1 MSHGPHRLP
10 QVRRGGRD
18 AAAPRPGK
26 HGRAHRAR
34 QDSVHPT
41 ALVPAARRLA
51 SRPRVTSAQTSAR
64 AQPAESSIGG
74 YTTPALTEGRAGTE
88 PQRHGA
94 HHERAFPR
102 DGGAPSRW
110 NASAR
115 EVGGMAF
122 VALSAF
128 WVLLDGETPGLSH
141 GVDVGEDSNG
151 SSRDGRFYELVRERW
166 CDVQARS
173 KRPGSTRSCPCICP
187 TPMSVL

>member
-1 MSHGPHRLP
+1 MDLTVCPKCGEVAEIQRRPVLESTDGPIEHVKTLCIRRHWFLLP
-10 QVRRGGRD
+10 V
-18 AAAPRPGK
+18 AWLPGP
-26 HGRAHRAR
+26 GSRAR
-34 QDSVHPT
+34 RPAHDS
-41 ALVPAARRLA
+41 
-51 SRPRVTSAQTSAR
+51 

-151 SSRDGRFYELVRERW
+151 SSRDGRFYEPVRERW

-173 KRPGSTRSCPCICP
+173 KRPGSTRSCPCTCP